1 MLIKL
6 PITINDKIDIRNF
19 IIKKHENKITLRPQE
34 DINDKLFKVMISNK
48 EFCLNSFNLK
58 FPLEIQIFDNKHL
71 FCKFFFIIALLNGFD
86 CELNFFSNLEKI
98 IQDNFNKNYSFIK
111 LSYIE
116 KNIIN
121 IIKKCNLHFE
131 SRKNFEDIDDMS
143 LYMDDQLNYGLNL
156 TYMILYK
163 YPNYN
168 MKDFKSSKIN
178 DILPKKVLS
187 AFNLIKNFKIDFKGC
202 HDTSIANHLEN
213 INSSVVNMKKD
224 SYYFFKFNDDKII
237 KMQISNITSNQLI
250 LKDSRVIET
259 NQCEISNYNPRFKN
273 QINFNYFI
281 KELMK
286 YHMDFKLL
294 VGYKFFKK
302 EQREISNILK
312 YIYLEN
318 NNSIYL
324 ASLRNLN
331 FTFNT
336 LNSEKEIFNNKEE
349 NLELHILKDPIISID
364 YITYLSN
371 KYRDDLEMKIKI
383 LKIIFE
389 NYNFPLSFNKKK
401 LSDNFEVIMYF
412 SFINYEDL
420 IKVVD
425 KDKIYLINEVISII
439 PPKLKNLYFNLM
451 KTYYQFKNNSLENIT
466 YNFKFYKDYIY
477 IYVIKNIIQNNTIV
491 SNLFDNKPLFEKLV
505 ATYSKNYILTQ
516 LIDCITWENL
526 ANRLSYLNYI
536 YKNDQLVFY
545 QNKLNKNLF
554 DDNIDYKVKA
564 VIQDKFVMYKY
575 LKKEKDYIKW
585 TKFIKNYVDE
595 LYEKKISISSD
606 DLVLLGQLIYKLYN
620 VENQNLK
627 DEKYNDLVTFCQM
640 NKKLIISENRI
651 NLMIRDKL
659 GSLNCQMNLGFF
671 AKHLNFTNI
680 EKIELSEN
688 PEIMELNLELK
699 KMTQKYY
706 KYKGKYLRTK
716 SLTATS
722 SQQNTS
728 TV

>member
-6 PITINDKIDIRNF
+6 PITINDKIDIKNF
-19 IIKKHENKITLRPQE
+19 IIKKHENKIIVRPQE
-34 DINDKLFKVMISNK
+34 EFSDKLFKVMISNK

-58 FPLEIQIFDNKHL
+58 FPLEIQIFENRYL

-86 CELNFFSNLEKI
+86 CELNFFSNLERI
-98 IQDNFNKNYSFIK
+98 IQEKFDSKYSFLK

-116 KNIIN
+116 KNTPHV
-121 IIKKCNLHFE
+121 IKKCNLQFE
-131 SRKNFEDIDDMS
+131 SRKNFDNIADMS
-143 LYMDDQLNYGLNL
+143 LYMDDQLNFGLNL
-156 TYMILYK
+156 TYLILYK
-163 YPNYN
+163 YPNYS
-168 MKDFKSSKIN
+168 MKDFRASNIS

-202 HDTSIANHLEN
+202 YDTSISNHIEN
-213 INSSVVNMKKD
+213 IKTSVLNLKKD
-224 SYYFFKFNDDKII
+224 NYYFFKFNDDKII
-237 KMQISNITSNQLI
+237 KMQVSNISSDQLV
-250 LKDSRVIET
+250 LKDSKIIQID
-259 NQCEISNYNPRFKN
+259 QCQISNYNPRFSN
-273 QINFNYFI
+273 QINFNYFM
-281 KELMK
+281 KEIMK

-294 VGYKFFKK
+294 VAYKFFKK
-302 EQREISNILK
+302 ETRDISNILK

-318 NNSIYL
+318 ENSILL
-324 ASLRNLN
+324 ASLRNLHY
-331 FTFNT
+331 TFNN
-336 LNSEKEIFNNKEE
+336 LEKDIFNNKEE
-349 NLELHILKDPIISID
+349 NLELHILKDAIISID

-371 KYRDDLEMKIKI
+371 KYKDDLEMKINI

-401 LSDNFEVIMYF
+401 LSDNFELIIYF
-412 SFINYEDL
+412 SFLNYKDL

-425 KDKIYLINEVISII
+425 KDKIYLINELISII

-466 YNFKFYKDYIY
+466 YNFKFYQDYIY
-477 IYVIKNIIQNNTIV
+477 IYVIKNIIQKNSIV
-491 SNLFDNKPLFEKLV
+491 TNLFDNKPLFEKLIV
-505 ATYSKNYILTQ
+505 TYSKNYILTQ

-526 ANRLSYLNYI
+526 ASRLNYLHYI
-536 YKNDQLVFY
+536 YKNDHLVFY

-554 DDNIDYKVKA
+554 DDTIDYKVKS
-564 VIQDKFVMYKY
+564 VIQDKFVMYRY

-585 TKFIKNYVDE
+585 TRFIKNYIDE
-595 LYEKKISISSD
+595 LYEKKISISSE
-606 DLVLLGQLIYKLYN
+606 DLVLLGKLIYKLYN

-659 GSLNCQMNLGFF
+659 GSLNCQLNLGFF
-671 AKHLNFTNI
+671 AKHLNFTNV

-688 PEIMELNLELK
+688 PEILELNLELK

-728 TV
+728 TM